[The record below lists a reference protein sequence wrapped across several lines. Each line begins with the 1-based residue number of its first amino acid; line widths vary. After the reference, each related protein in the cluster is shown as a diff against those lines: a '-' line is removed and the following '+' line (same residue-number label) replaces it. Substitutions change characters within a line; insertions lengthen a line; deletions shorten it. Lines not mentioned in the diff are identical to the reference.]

1 MTRKTE
7 NMAVLFADIC
17 GSTALYEKLGDNA
30 ARFLVAACLSLTTD
44 AVSRHRGRVV
54 KTIGDAAMCVFQ
66 RTVDAVLGATEI
78 QQEVSSSPPENHL
91 LQLHMG
97 LHCGPV
103 LVEKGDVYGDVVNA
117 AAYLAA
123 MATAEQILTTNA
135 TERQL
140 SPQHKGRVRPVFRTV
155 VKGSAVE
162 STVYTGCVALGR
174 FDVDRFNLRAHKT
187 LPGDEG
193 SLLLAYG
200 GAAVLVSRARC
211 EVTIGRGPEC
221 DLVVPE
227 KLASRKH
234 VRVCMRRTHFYLVD
248 QSLNG
253 TFVILVSGD
262 EIHVLRG
269 DILLDGTGSILLGSS
284 ARDGGVPCAEYK
296 RRLSV
301 HCKVLKSR
309 ATVPNRAFSLPRTPR
324 RLTVVSRITG
334 SP

>member
-30 ARFLVAACLSLTTD
+30 ARLLVAACLSLTTD

-117 AAYLAA
+117 AAYLTA
-123 MATAEQILTTNA
+123 MATAEQILTTDA

-162 STVYTGCVALGR
+162 STVYQVVWHSDDSMLTDLICVRTRR
-174 FDVDRFNLRAHKT
+174 F
-187 LPGDEG
+187 
-193 SLLLAYG
+193 
-200 GAAVLVSRARC
+200 
-211 EVTIGRGPEC
+211 
-221 DLVVPE
+221 
-227 KLASRKH
+227 
-234 VRVCMRRTHFYLVD
+234 
-248 QSLNG
+248 
-253 TFVILVSGD
+253 
-262 EIHVLRG
+262 
-269 DILLDGTGSILLGSS
+269 
-284 ARDGGVPCAEYK
+284 
-296 RRLSV
+296 
-301 HCKVLKSR
+301 R
-309 ATVPNRAFSLPRTPR
+309 ATRAVCCWHMVAQRCSSRVPAAR
-324 RLTVVSRITG
+324 
-334 SP
+334 

>member
-1 MTRKTE
+1 M
-7 NMAVLFADIC
+7 LFADIC

-30 ARFLVAACLSLTTD
+30 ARLLVAACLSLTTD

-200 GAAVLVSRARC
+200 GAAVFVARARC